1 MIRKPLSS
9 RWCMAPLLPL
19 RRQIAGLPP
28 AALLVPL
35 VICLLAG
42 GCGQDN
48 QRVPESFPS
57 GERPA
62 PLADSA
68 PAAAKAEL
76 PPDPPAE
83 LIVAPTPPSKRS
95 EAGAKPSSPE
105 PGKGVSPR
113 TLP

>member
-9 RWCMAPLLPL
+9 RRCVAPLPQL

-28 AALLVPL
+28 VALLVPL

-48 QRVPESFPS
+48 QRVTESFPS

-62 PLADSA
+62 PLSDSEL
-68 PAAAKAEL
+68 AAAKVEL

-83 LIVAPTPPSKRS
+83 LIVAPTPPSNRS

-105 PGKGVSPR
+105 PGKGAILR
-113 TLP
+113 NLP